1 MKKQE
6 DLVDMHRISNIA
18 KEMIYSEIELKFEN
32 WKDNLQ
38 QMIDQK
44 LQVDNMRVFPLNND
58 DPLPPQQTFSK
69 DLPAYQT
76 AEPQINY
83 IESAKF
89 INTPQINGSQVESMR
104 AIQPT
109 GMYDA
114 YQK

>member
-1 MKKQE
+1 
-6 DLVDMHRISNIA
+6 MHRISNIA

-89 INTPQINGSQVESMR
+89 INTPQINGSLR
-104 AIQPT
+104 LRCFFT
-109 GMYDA
+109 GSICYVQA
-114 YQK
+114 HIRERLALN